1 MSNNMIR
8 VDSNNHWI
16 CVDSSNHWVRVGS
29 NKICRIG
36 HPCNESREKKTV
48 GQHFYTGAPAS
59 VSPNAA
65 NNVWIVPKPQATFF
79 RRRHQPSR
87 PPLAKIRPGRPAPAM
102 GPGTPRRLKSNSASS
117 IWPAAEKC

>member
-59 VSPNAA
+59 VSPKTPQTTCGLSRNLKRSSAA
-65 NNVWIVPKPQATFF
+65 VATNKGECNFWTTDVVG
-79 RRRHQPSR
+79 SV
-87 PPLAKIRPGRPAPAM
+87 
-102 GPGTPRRLKSNSASS
+102 KSSAAISGLN
-117 IWPAAEKC
+117 

>member
-16 CVDSSNHWVRVGS
+16 CVDSSNHWVRVDS

-48 GQHFYTGAPAS
+48 KPAFLHGRTSFGVAERRKQRVDCPETSGDLLPPSPPAEQAATRQDQAGKASTGDGAG
-59 VSPNAA
+59 NA
-65 NNVWIVPKPQATFF
+65 
-79 RRRHQPSR
+79 
-87 PPLAKIRPGRPAPAM
+87 
-102 GPGTPRRLKSNSASS
+102 
-117 IWPAAEKC
+117 

>member
-16 CVDSSNHWVRVGS
+16 CVDSSNHWVRVDS

-48 GQHFYTGAPAS
+48 GQT
-59 VSPNAA
+59 
-65 NNVWIVPKPQATFF
+65 Q
-79 RRRHQPSR
+79 RR
-87 PPLAKIRPGRPAPAM
+87 PPGGVLR
-102 GPGTPRRLKSNSASS
+102 GP
-117 IWPAAEKC
+117 C